1 MKQQILVIHGGNTF
15 KTHEEYLDYLT
26 YKKKVSL
33 DKLRRN
39 GWKDRLQGTLGD
51 NYDVL
56 LPHMPNSENARY
68 EEWKIW
74 LEKIAPLLN
83 EEVILIGHSLGGIT
97 LVKYLSENNFPKK
110 VKAVFLIAPAYAS
123 IAGDFDMVDFTLSSD
138 LKKLSDQVRKIFL
151 YHSKDDEVVPFS
163 NFESFKNELPEA
175 VFRTFEDRGH
185 FNQAEFPEIIEDIK
199 SLI

>member
-26 YKKKVSL
+26 HKKKVSL

-68 EEWKIW
+68 GEWKIW
-74 LEKIAPLLN
+74 LEKIAPLLD
-83 EEVILIGHSLGGIT
+83 EEVILVGHSLGGIT
-97 LVKYLSENNFPKK
+97 LVKYLSENDFPKK
-110 VKAVFLIAPAYAS
+110 IKAVFLIAPAYDS
-123 IAGDFDMVDFTLSSD
+123 IAGDFDMADFMISAD
-138 LKKLSDQVRKIFL
+138 LKKIFEQVGKVFI

-163 NFESFKNELPEA
+163 NFERYETELPEA

-185 FNQAEFPEIIEDIK
+185 FNQTEFPEIVEDIK